1 MTSFATIEANRPIKW
16 PRPSMQIDFSN
27 ISNNIKMTNR
37 RLKEKEVYE
46 ERERVCVGE
55 EIKVSCFIQREDDFL
70 PSIHNFN
77 KGKIE
82 KENNTH
88 KKAIY
93 N

>member
-1 MTSFATIEANRPIKW
+1 
-16 PRPSMQIDFSN
+16 
-27 ISNNIKMTNR
+27 MTNR

-55 EIKVSCFIQREDDFL
+55 EIKVSCFVQREDDFL

-82 KENNTH
+82 K
-88 KKAIY
+88 
-93 N
+93 